1 MISESE
7 TVCPVCGSFLKYY
20 DSVKRVVRTKRRQ
33 TRRIVIRRLRCQKC
47 KTIHRALPAF
57 IFPYKQYETEVILG
71 VLEGLITS
79 EVLGFED
86 YPAEITMDRWRS
98 QKTQLLLWKSV
109 K

>member
-1 MISESE
+1 MILESE
-7 TVCPVCGSFLKYY
+7 TMCPTCGDSLKYY
-20 DSVKRVVRTKRRQ
+20 DRVKRIVRTKRRQ
-33 TRRIVIRRLRCQKC
+33 TQRVVIRRLRCQKC
-47 KTIHRALPAF
+47 KTIHRALPEF
-57 IFPYKQYETEVILG
+57 IFPYKQYEKEVILG

-98 QKTQLLLWKSV
+98 QKTQLLLWKSS